1 MSPAKLTVLHRDG
14 PGVAVAS
21 GAVLRALNK
30 RGGPERIMRSSYGIL
45 CREVYDED
53 LPGHKEATNVELDID
68 GEEYVKSSMVWLIK
82 KVCISLFK
90 KGVTFFST
98 SLTLVDREI
107 QFQAT
112 LKGANSGYR
121 W

>member
-53 LPGHKEATNVELDID
+53 FPGHKEATNVELDID
-68 GEEYVKSSMVWLIK
+68 GEEYVKNSMVWLIK

-90 KGVTFFST
+90 KGVTSFST

-121 W
+121 C